1 MMLLLV
7 FAFVSGLVTILAPCI
22 WPLLPIVLSSSS
34 TGGTRKPLG
43 ITLGII
49 GSFSL
54 FTLTLSYVVQSV
66 NLNPDI
72 PRLFAVVV
80 IGFLGLSM
88 VIPALSFKVEAL
100 LSRLSSYGRHTMQ
113 PTSSGLL
120 GGLMTGVSLG
130 IVWSPCAG
138 PILATIAALAVTRE
152 VSVDVVLVTLAYVI
166 GVGIPLFLF
175 SSAGAWIFTRSRL
188 LSRYTGRIQQAFG
201 IVMILTAMGIYTN
214 YDTVVEAKLLDT
226 LPSYAHWQNTL
237 EGHPLVQT
245 QLERL
250 PRKNVLPTASVP
262 LPDLGPAQDFFGITH
277 WLNTSTPLS
286 LSQLRG
292 KVVLV
297 DFWTYACINC
307 IRTLPHVTSLYE
319 KYKDTGFIVIGVH
332 TPEFEYEKRTANV
345 ERALQQYKIHYP
357 VAQDNDYAT
366 WKAYRNR
373 FWPAQYVIDATGNI
387 RMVHTGEGA
396 YEEIETAVK
405 MLLREAGNTVL

>member
-1 MMLLLV
+1 MMILLL
-7 FAFVSGLVTILAPCI
+7 FAFVSGLITILAPCI

-34 TGGTRKPLG
+34 TGGKRKPLG

-49 GSFSL
+49 ASFSF
-54 FTLTLSYVVQSV
+54 FTLAISSLVKNV
-66 NLNPDI
+66 NINPDI
-72 PRLFAVVV
+72 PRFLAV
-80 IGFLGLSM
+80 IIIGLCGFLM
-88 VIPALSFKVEAL
+88 VIPALSFKVEGI
-100 LSRLSSYGRHTMQ
+100 LSRLSSYCSHTTK
-113 PTSSGLL
+113 PPSTGWL

-130 IVWSPCAG
+130 VVWSPCAG

-152 VSVDVVLVTLAYVI
+152 VSVDVVLVTLAYVL

-175 SSAGAWIFTRSRL
+175 ASAGAWLFTKSRL

-201 IVMILTAMGIYTN
+201 IVMILTAIGMYTN
-214 YDTVVEAKLLDT
+214 YDTAVAATLLDT
-226 LPSYAHWQNTL
+226 LPAYAHWQNTL
-237 EGHPLVQT
+237 EGNQLVQA
-245 QLERL
+245 QLEML
-250 PRKNVLPTASVP
+250 ASKSVLPTAAVA
-262 LPDLGPAQDFFGITH
+262 LPDLGLAPDFVGITQ
-277 WLNTSTPLS
+277 WLNTSTPVS

-319 KYKDTGFIVIGVH
+319 KYKETGFIVIGVH

-345 ERALQQYKIHYP
+345 ERALKQFKIYYP

-366 WKAYRNR
+366 WKAYHNR
-373 FWPAQYVIDATGNI
+373 FWPAQYVIDTKGHL

-405 MLLREAGNTVL
+405 VLLQEAGST

>member
-54 FTLTLSYVVQSV
+54 FTLTLSYLVQSV

-80 IGFLGLSM
+80 MGFLGLSM
-88 VIPALSFKVEAL
+88 VIPALSCKVEAL
-100 LSRLSSYGRHTMQ
+100 LSRLSNYGRHTMQ

-130 IVWSPCAG
+130 VVWSPCAG
-138 PILATIAALAVTRE
+138 PILATIAALAMTRE
-152 VSVDVVLVTLAYVI
+152 VSFDVVLVTLAYVI

-175 SSAGAWIFTRSRL
+175 ASAGAWIFTRHRL
-188 LSRYTGRIQQAFG
+188 ISRYTGRIQQAFG
-201 IVMILTAMGIYTN
+201 IVMILTALGIYTH

-226 LPSYAHWQNTL
+226 LPSYAHWQDML
-237 EGHPLVQT
+237 EGHPWVQA
-245 QLERL
+245 QLEML
-250 PRKNVLPTASVP
+250 PRKNVLPIASIT
-262 LPDLGPAQDFFGITH
+262 LPDLGPAQDFSGITH

-319 KYKDTGFIVIGVH
+319 KYKEIGFMVIGVH
-332 TPEFEYEKRTANV
+332 TPEFAFEKQTANV
-345 ERALQQYKIHYP
+345 ERALQQYMMHYP

-366 WKAYRNR
+366 WKAYHNR
-373 FWPAQYVIDATGNI
+373 FWPAQYLIDTKGNI

-396 YEEIETAVK
+396 YEEIEMAVK
-405 MLLREAGNTVL
+405 VLLREAGTT